1 MLFKT
6 THFIA
11 FAAIMV
17 TTSFAV
23 PLLGVDGN
31 QAESQ
36 AESQGQGVQGTISDA
51 TSKVQ
56 GTVDCALS
64 CADNAVQPL
73 SSVECIKA
81 GCTGQQGDV
90 ENNTSASLGS
100 RGSTLVRYEKAPV
113 NRSVSRT

>member
-31 QAESQ
+31 QAGSQ
-36 AESQGQGVQGTISDA
+36 DQGVQGISDVV
-51 TSKVQ
+51 SKVQ
-56 GTVDCALS
+56 GTVDCTLS
-64 CADNAVQPL
+64 CVDNAVQPL

-81 GCTGQQGDV
+81 GCTGQQGG
-90 ENNTSASLGS
+90 NAGQQQQQQQQ
-100 RGSTLVRYEKAPV
+100 
-113 NRSVSRT
+113 